1 MSVRLNK
8 TLVFWC
14 CGITVLVALC
24 VLGVVFWQNHYS
36 PARDINV
43 SQKEKLNK
51 IFNNLDTIYWKDQAK
66 SLSLVNEALLISEHI
81 SDSNAL
87 ANALYNKARVYWKF
101 GQNDS
106 VLIINKQALS
116 VAEKIKN
123 DTLTARIKNI
133 AGNYYLDRKNYY
145 MALLYYAEVIRLA
158 EKLQNEKLKGIC
170 SNGLGILYLA
180 LKNYDKAIIYF
191 QSANAFSKKSGNVSI
206 EAVALMNIGSCYFE
220 KKDFA
225 QAIEYH
231 EKALIRARQSNN
243 NEITCKILINLGLV
257 SKGQGNKSAAL
268 GYFNQALTFLNHYN
282 NPRVQGIVLQQI
294 GIFYAEN
301 NEWTQAENYL
311 DQSLELFSET
321 GFKSAEINVILAL
334 SDIKQQQ
341 GEWQKAYGYSASYIA
356 LSDSLLISE
365 TQQKIFDYQWEMES
379 QKKKYERELSFKK
392 SEIEKKRN
400 LIFSI
405 SIISIF
411 LIVLLFSRNLMKTIK
426 FQKLRNADLQEN
438 IHKTEK
444 INVLEKYRMQA
455 EIEAKNKELTLL
467 SLQVVNKNELLTD
480 ISETTSKLYKANLM
494 NEISFNDLKKIIKEN
509 LNVDKDWEQF
519 KSMFEKVNQDF
530 FVKIKLIGPELS
542 ENELRLCAYLR
553 INLANHEIARIL
565 NISPGTLKTNRY
577 RIRKKLN
584 LESKTTLEDYIRGI

>member
-14 CGITVLVALC
+14 CGITVLVASS
-24 VLGVVFWQNHYS
+24 VLGIVLWQRHYL
-36 PARDINV
+36 PASENNDF
-43 SQKEKLNK
+43 QKVKLNK
-51 IFNNLDTIYWKDQAK
+51 IFNRLDTIYWKDQAK
-66 SLSLVNEALLISEHI
+66 TLSLVNEAMLISEHI
-81 SDSNAL
+81 SDSNAI

-101 GQNDS
+101 GQYDS
-106 VLIINKQALS
+106 VLIICKQALA

-133 AGNYYLDRKNYY
+133 AGNYYLDRNNYY

-170 SNGLGILYLA
+170 SNGLGILYVA
-180 LKNYDKAIIYF
+180 LNDYDKAIKYF
-191 QSANAFSKKSGNVSI
+191 QSTNTISKKSGNVSM
-206 EAVALMNIGSCYFE
+206 EAVALINIGNCYIQ
-220 KKDFA
+220 KKEFVN
-225 QAIEYH
+225 AIAYQ
-231 EKALIRARQSNN
+231 KRALIKARQSDNT
-243 NEITCKILINLGLV
+243 EIICKILINLGLINEEL
-257 SKGQGNKSAAL
+257 GNKSAAL
-268 GYFNQALTFLNHYN
+268 SYFYQALTYLNHYN
-282 NPRVQGIVLQQI
+282 NPRVHGIVLQQI

-301 NEWTQAENYL
+301 NEWIQSENYL
-311 DQSLELFSET
+311 DQSLKIFSDA
-321 GFKSAEINVILAL
+321 GFKSAERNVILAL
-334 SDIKQQQ
+334 SDLKKRQ
-341 GEWQKAYGYSASYIA
+341 GEWQEAYDYSARYIA
-356 LSDSLLISE
+356 LSDSNLNSE
-365 TQQKIFDYQWEMES
+365 TKKKITDYQWEMES

-400 LIFSI
+400 LIFAI
-405 SIISIF
+405 SIISSF

-426 FQKLRNADLQEN
+426 FQKLRNSDLQEN
-438 IHKTEK
+438 IHITEK
-444 INVLEKYRMQA
+444 INVLEKYRLQA

-467 SLQVVNKNELLTD
+467 SLQVVTKNELLTD

-494 NEISFNDLKKIIKEN
+494 NEISYNNLKKIIKEN
-509 LNVDKDWEQF
+509 LNVEKDWGQF

-530 FVKIKLIGPELS
+530 FIKIKQIGPELS

-565 NISPGTLKTNRY
+565 NVSPGTIKTNRY

-584 LESKTTLEDYIRGI
+584 LENKTTLEDYIRCI